1 MDLTEKS
8 KSNTGEFEEQN
19 KPYELSE
26 KQKKYLSWKR
36 ALDFVIAGAA
46 SIVLA
51 PVMGA
56 LALAIKLDSPGPVL
70 FKQKRVGKNK
80 ELFEI
85 WKFRTMRT
93 DTPKDMPTHMLN
105 NPEQFITRTG
115 CVMRKFSLDELP
127 QLWQC
132 VNGSL
137 SLIGPR
143 PALWNQ
149 YDLIEERD
157 KYGANSI
164 TPGITGW
171 AQINGR
177 DELEINTKARFDGEY
192 VARLGIGM
200 DAKCFL
206 GTIGSVLCHD
216 GVVEGGTGVVH
227 KEGQSC
233 KGVISTEKLKKE
245 MIMGV
250 VVAGTAAAIGIGFI
264 AGLGKYFHNRR
275 RNAAVIGVAA
285 GAAAYK
291 RKKNEKNIMK
301 REAQEKSEKLK
312 ILVVC
317 QYYSPEPFRISDL
330 CEEMVRRGHE
340 VTVLT
345 GVPNYP
351 EGIIYDNYKN
361 GKNRNEIING
371 VKVHRCFTIGRRTG
385 TIFRFLNYYSYA
397 VSSAFQV
404 IFNRFR
410 PENGGEYDVILVNQ
424 LSPIM
429 MSYAGIIYKKIHH
442 KKLVLYCLDLWPES
456 LVAGGITRD
465 SALYKVFH
473 KISRQIYKSCEQ
485 ILVTSK
491 MFADYIS
498 NEFDVKKDKIEYLP
512 QYAEGLFENLV
523 EIAAEK
529 NTMDLVFAG
538 NIGEVQ
544 SVQTIIESA
553 ENLKAECTEAGK
565 RVIFHIVG
573 SGTDLERLKK
583 LAAVKHL
590 DNVIFHGR
598 KPVTDMPEYYRAADA
613 MLVTL
618 NADPILS
625 LTLPG
630 KVQSYLAAGKPIIGA
645 INGETQIVLE
655 ESESG
660 FVGNA
665 EDSEQLSK
673 NIRKFMT
680 LTDEGR
686 KQLGIKARKYY
697 EQNFARERYMDSM
710 EKWLRKNRQ

>member
-1 MDLTEKS
+1 MDLVDKNGRNISEDK
-8 KSNTGEFEEQN
+8 KRN
-19 KPYELSE
+19 KPYELSD
-26 KQKKYLSWKR
+26 KQRKYLSWKR
-36 ALDFVIAGAA
+36 AMDFVIAGTA

-51 PVMGA
+51 PVMGM
-56 LALAIKLDSPGPVL
+56 LALAVKLDSPGPVL
-70 FKQKRVGKNK
+70 FKQKRVGKDK
-80 ELFEI
+80 KLFEI

-115 CVMRKFSLDELP
+115 AVMRKFSLDELP

-177 DELEINTKARFDGEY
+177 DELEIDVKAKFDGEY
-192 VARLGIGM
+192 VAKLGIRM
-200 DAKCFL
+200 DAKCFF
-206 GTIGSVLCHD
+206 GTIRSILCHD
-216 GVVEGGTGVVH
+216 GVVEGGTGKLH
-227 KEGQSC
+227 KQR
-233 KGVISTEKLKKE
+233 
-245 MIMGV
+245 
-250 VVAGTAAAIGIGFI
+250 
-264 AGLGKYFHNRR
+264 GKALSKSEH
-275 RNAAVIGVAA
+275 
-285 GAAAYK
+285 
-291 RKKNEKNIMK
+291 
-301 REAQEKSEKLK
+301 QEKSEKLK

-351 EGIIYDNYKN
+351 EGIIYDGYKN
-361 GKNRNEIING
+361 GKHRNELING

-385 TIFRFLNYYSYA
+385 TMFRFLNYYSYA
-397 VSSAFQV
+397 VSSAFHV
-404 IFNRFR
+404 MFNRFK
-410 PENGGEYDVILVNQ
+410 PEHGGEYDVILVNQ

-429 MSYAGIIYKKIHH
+429 MAYAGMAYKKMHH

-465 SALYKVFH
+465 SVIYKAFH
-473 KISRQIYKSCEQ
+473 RISGQIYQYCDQ

-498 NEFDVKKDKIEYLP
+498 NEFGVKKDKIEYLP
-512 QYAEGLFENLV
+512 QYAEDLFENLDDTT
-523 EIAAEK
+523 AEK
-529 NTMDLVFAG
+529 DTVDLVFAG

-553 ENLKAECTEAGK
+553 GHLKDERTADGK
-565 RVIFHIVG
+565 RAIFHIVG
-573 SGTDLERLKK
+573 GGTDLERLKK
-583 LAAVKHL
+583 MAAVKKL

-598 KPVTDMPEYYRAADA
+598 KPVTDMPQYYRLADA

-618 NADPILS
+618 GADPILS

-630 KVQSYLAAGKPIIGA
+630 KVQSYLAAGKPVIGA
-645 INGETQIVLE
+645 INGETQMVLK

-665 EDSEQLSK
+665 EDSEQLSE
-673 NIRKFMT
+673 NIRKFMA
-680 LTDEGR
+680 LTDEDR
-686 KQLGIKARKYY
+686 KQLGMNARKYY
-697 EQNFARERYMDSM
+697 EQNFARDLYMDSM
-710 EKWLRKNRQ
+710 EKWLGKNRR